1 VKDFV
6 DCKSIVEIDCVS
18 KSFSSVVTLENV
30 EETKLSVGGEN
41 DDGSVELT
49 TFNIELLVLIE
60 VLMEVDD
67 CS

>member
-41 DDGSVELT
+41 DDGSVALI